1 MKFKV
6 LKGTETYNKL
16 QAFQEKSKELRKI
29 ALDFANSLGFEEYIE
44 NQKHRAGGISAFVS
58 REKKEGYKQVFTRH
72 RSNLIFPKT
81 TKANKELIAKIE
93 ALPVITDD
101 EYNSIIGFKSD
112 FYGLQFIRAFGYRR
126 VNIKDCYLI
135 DLSGVTKYTPK
146 PDMIEILESEYI
158 SLSQE

>member
-16 QAFQEKSKELRKI
+16 QAFQEKGNEVRKI

-44 NQKHRAGGISAFVS
+44 NQKHRVGGISAFVS

-81 TKANKELIAKIE
+81 TKANKELLAKIE

-101 EYNSIIGFKSD
+101 EYNSIIGFKSN
-112 FYGLQFIRAFGYRR
+112 FYELNFVRAFGYRKS
-126 VNIKDCYLI
+126 NKEDCYLI